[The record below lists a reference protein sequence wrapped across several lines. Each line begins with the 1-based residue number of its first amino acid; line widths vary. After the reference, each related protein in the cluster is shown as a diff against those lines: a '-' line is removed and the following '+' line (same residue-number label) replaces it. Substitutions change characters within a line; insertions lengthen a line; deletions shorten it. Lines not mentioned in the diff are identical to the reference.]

1 MVASFPVFNFIS
13 FLCTGT
19 IYMAPSSI
27 KGIDGMGMFTIENMK
42 KGQYF
47 LSSYDGPSIPILNFK
62 FMGQGED
69 SLSEDRERWTKLFDG
84 YWWGRSVPDHTSYE
98 ADKVIDFQITF
109 GALPNHH
116 CELDSIAHQ
125 FPNPGYDD
133 TLLDP
138 YSSPG
143 LGAIS
148 YHNGRSFYAEVCL
161 P

>member
-1 MVASFPVFNFIS
+1 MVASFPVFNSIS

-27 KGIDGMGMFTIENMK
+27 KGIDGMGLFTIEDMK

-62 FMGQGED
+62 FIGQGED
-69 SLSEDRERWTKLFDG
+69 SLSEDRERWIKLFDG
-84 YWWGRSVPDHTSYE
+84 YWWGRGVPDHTSYE

-116 CELDSIAHQ
+116 CELDAITHEY
-125 FPNPGYDD
+125 PNPGYDD